1 MADPIAA
8 CKQIRGDDMN
18 KAMRK
23 MPPVQGL
30 SQPYTWPIPTGMA
43 LKSCRSNRITCS
55 YEGKRDNLN
64 RKIFGA
70 KPCILTFCNSV
81 PRYFQIISLYK
92 EYKIYC
98 FNLEL

>member
-43 LKSCRSNRITCS
+43 LKSCRSKDHMQLGRQ
-55 YEGKRDNLN
+55 KRQLEPWLENIWCQALRTN
-64 RKIFGA
+64 ILQQFA
-70 KPCILTFCNSV
+70 K
-81 PRYFQIISLYK
+81 YFQLIFSFQDIFS
-92 EYKIYC
+92 
-98 FNLEL
+98 